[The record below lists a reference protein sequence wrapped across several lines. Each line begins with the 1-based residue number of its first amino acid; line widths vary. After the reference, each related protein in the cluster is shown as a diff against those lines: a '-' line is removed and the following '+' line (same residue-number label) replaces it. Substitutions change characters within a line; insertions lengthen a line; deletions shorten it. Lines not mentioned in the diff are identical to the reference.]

1 MSDSPAPRLLNL
13 LVLDV
18 TDEARDDPA
27 FERELDDLST
37 SVVTAAEQVG
47 FAVRRVPANRL
58 GDVRAALAEADAVLV
73 TGGEDVDPSHYGGPT
88 DYPGRGQTFADADR
102 VQFEVVRGSVE
113 ARVPLVGICRGMQ
126 VVDVALGGDLVQHLE
141 HPGHVNPDSVEDS
154 MVDHPVRLADGS
166 TLASMLGTTSL
177 VVRSSHHQ
185 AVGRLGDGLR
195 AVAWADDG
203 TVEAVEHDTAPVW
216 CVQWHPED
224 RGATGTVLTDLLV
237 AARDA
242 ALARTT
248 GDRSRRT
255 AG

>member
-13 LVLDV
+13 LLLDV

-37 SVVTAAEQVG
+37 SVVAAAEQVG
-47 FAVRRVPANRL
+47 FTVRRVPANRL

-73 TGGEDVDPSHYGGPT
+73 TGGEDVDPSHYGGPL
-88 DYPGRGQTFADADR
+88 DHPGRGQTFADADR
-102 VQFEVVRGSVE
+102 VQIEVVRGSVE
-113 ARVPLVGICRGMQ
+113 ARLPLVGICRGMQ

-141 HPGHVNPDSVEDS
+141 HPGHVNPDDVSDS
-154 MVDHPVRLADGS
+154 MVDHPVRLADDS

-185 AVGRLGDGLR
+185 AVGRLGEGLR

-203 TVEAVEHDTAPVW
+203 TVEAVEHVTAPVW

-242 ALARTT
+242 ALGRA

-255 AG
+255 AD